1 MIVPN
6 ALAIF
11 SIIYGGIPYG
21 SLLVEEREAIVVVM
35 AKMALGRPILKN
47 LDHRDVDYLLISLC
61 FS

>member
-1 MIVPN
+1 MIVRN

-21 SLLVEEREAIVVVM
+21 SLLVEEREEIVVVM
-35 AKMALGRPILKN
+35 AKMALGRLILKN
-47 LDHRDVDYLLISLC
+47 PDHRDVDYLLISLC

>member
-21 SLLVEEREAIVVVM
+21 SLLGEEREAIVVVM
-35 AKMALGRPILKN
+35 AKIALGRPILKN
-47 LDHRDVDYLLISLC
+47 PDHRDVD
-61 FS
+61 

>member
-6 ALAIF
+6 ALTIF

-35 AKMALGRPILKN
+35 AKMALGRPILKT
-47 LDHRDVDYLLISLC
+47 LTTEM
-61 FS
+61 